1 MDNQKKFDIYDRVFK
16 FAVRVAKM
24 LKQLQKDTAISEYSR
39 QLIRSSGSIGA
50 NLAEADGALS
60 KKDFINKM
68 GIARREAQESHHWLR
83 LISSVVS
90 FDNNFHIGEI
100 DPLVAESKEIMLILS
115 SIVKKAKENH

>member
-24 LKQLQKDTAISEYSR
+24 LKQLQKDTAILEYSR
-39 QLIRSSGSIGA
+39 QLIRSSGFIGA

-90 FDNNFHIGEI
+90 FDHDFHLGEI